1 MYLDEHKLL
10 WISSLIALLQWTL
23 VNIGEHWWTLVNIGE
38 HWWTLVSIGEHWWT
52 LWTMATIGDS
62 PSSNCP
68 SPVSFVTSRNII
80 TVLILILIYILPP
93 MSSLRWTFAS
103 ICSSASLNSRIA
115 HTHTEYSLLIQ
126 SQDEYHQNGSR
137 QAQFDYLTQQPWI
150 GQVSDVFPYKTWRQI
165 FVPILHPNW
174 RLGQRR
180 RKNSKEIQ
188 QRLRRNSFCGDEGKV
203 NIFDLKVIVISLPRS
218 NISTHQI
225 DLILR
230 SHFTQTHCYSVTK
243 DAEIRQWKETL

>member
-23 VNIGEHWWTLVNIGE
+23 VNIGEHWWTLVSTDE
-38 HWWTLVSIGEHWWT
+38 HWWALVNTDEHCEQWRPLGILLLLIVPLQSLSWPVATSLLSSSSSSSTFFHRCHHYVGRLLLFVLLLHWT
-52 LWTMATIGDS
+52 VAL
-62 PSSNCP
+62 
-68 SPVSFVTSRNII
+68 
-80 TVLILILIYILPP
+80 
-93 MSSLRWTFAS
+93 
-103 ICSSASLNSRIA
+103 

-126 SQDEYHQNGSR
+126 SQDEYYQNGSR

-150 GQVSDVFPYKTWRQI
+150 GQVSDVFRYKTWRQI
-165 FVPILHPNW
+165 FMPILHPNW

-203 NIFDLKVIVISLPRS
+203 NIFDLKVIVISLPQTS
-218 NISTHQI
+218 QHIKLIWSYGAIS
-225 DLILR
+225 LR
-230 SHFTQTHCYSVTK
+230 HTATVSQKTQK
-243 DAEIRQWKETL
+243 